1 MLVRVTGWA
10 GVLLATAVAAYAGER
25 APAHGRSGRAIRRPP
40 GATRDDQFCEGLRPM
55 TLKKKHRRLFGL
67 FSKDE
72 HDKGRWSEFAR
83 EHDLNVAVKEEHVF
97 DVAQVAARPAVA
109 VGRARRRCAPARARS
124 LTADRCRTFFSDA
137 RRSRGR
143 PFRSRAITRNSVGEM
158 SLPGWNGT
166 VVARP
171 SA

>member
-1 MLVRVTGWA
+1 
-10 GVLLATAVAAYAGER
+10 
-25 APAHGRSGRAIRRPP
+25 
-40 GATRDDQFCEGLRPM
+40 M

-72 HDKGRWSEFAR
+72 HDKGRWIEFAR

-97 DVAQVAARPAVA
+97 YVAQVAAQPAVA
-109 VGRARRRCAPARARS
+109 VGRARRSLRSRSRPQPNGRS
-124 LTADRCRTFFSDA
+124 LPYVLQRRATKSRTSI
-137 RRSRGR
+137 
-143 PFRSRAITRNSVGEM
+143 PMSRAITRNSVGEM